1 MVMENVI
8 SFVLGVA
15 AGQLMVALIFL
26 IDAFRHR
33 KKSNIV
39 RFPKKTEKKT

>member
-8 SFVLGVA
+8 SFVIGVA
-15 AGQLMVALIFL
+15 AGQMMVAVIFF

-33 KKSNIV
+33 KRSNIV